1 MKRITL
7 VMLSMLLTLT
17 VSCQNAS
24 NQFTISGTTF
34 DNTKRVHLRMVGNT
48 LCKAKVRDGKFA
60 MTGSVDSIC
69 IAYFSEDD
77 YIGLPLVLEPGISVT
92 IDEPRN
98 LVSGTALNDQLYR
111 YEKPRQ
117 DWYVETCRVVDSLD
131 ANNVPTEVR
140 NTLPEVKRI
149 NAMRLRVMDTT
160 AWEVYYDN
168 RNNLVGAY
176 VFYELIEWAETNDDL
191 YSDEPHPH
199 YDRIMAEY
207 ETAAPAVK
215 NDKDIRA
222 IVERLKRQASVKEG
236 MSYKDFPALTYPD
249 HKPTTLAAEITGKVS
264 VIDFWASWC
273 KPCHREISEE
283 LIPLY
288 EKYKDRGLVVL
299 GIDVDDSFSKHIT
312 ATKHLGIPYRQI
324 VDTTQNSKTLY
335 GVSMI
340 PQVFLISADGTMLG
354 RFQYGDETLVPAVE
368 KALKKE

>member
-1 MKRITL
+1 MKKITL
-7 VMLSMLLTLT
+7 ILLSTLLTFT

-24 NQFTISGTTF
+24 NQFTISGTAF
-34 DNTKRVHLRMVGNT
+34 DNTKRVRLRMDGNT
-48 LCKAKVRDGKFA
+48 LCKAKVQDGRFVL
-60 MTGSVDSIC
+60 TGNVDSVC
-69 IAYFSEDD
+69 IAYFSED
-77 YIGLPLVLEPGISVT
+77 YYVGLPVVLEPGISVT

-98 LVSGTALNDQLYR
+98 LVSGTALNNQLYR

-160 AWEVYYDN
+160 AWEVYRDN
-168 RNNLVGAY
+168 RDNLVGAY

-191 YSDEPHPH
+191 YSDEPHPR

-207 ETAAPAVK
+207 EKATPAVK

-222 IVERLKRQASVKEG
+222 IVERLKRQASVKAG
-236 MSYKDFPALTYPD
+236 LPYKDFPALTYPD
-249 HKPTTLAAEITGKVS
+249 LKPTTLSAEIAGKVA

-273 KPCHREISEE
+273 KPCRREISEE

-288 EKYKDRGLVVL
+288 DKYKDRGLVVL
-299 GIDVDDSFSKHIT
+299 GIDVDDSFSKHRT
-312 ATKHLGIPYRQI
+312 ATEQLGIPYRQS

-340 PQVFLISADGTMLG
+340 PQVFLIAADGTMLG

-368 KALKKE
+368 KAIKQ